1 MELEMMAASAR
12 RGMEG
17 MITTAVKTTAVK
29 AATMKATGM
38 KPAAAMKASAAM
50 EAAPA
55 TMETTTPA
63 TMETTTAAAMATTAA
78 ATSGRLRRV
87 TEHDSSEHESDG
99 CDREDRGE
107 RH

>member
-1 MELEMMAASAR
+1 
-12 RGMEG
+12 
-17 MITTAVKTTAVK
+17 
-29 AATMKATGM
+29 
-38 KPAAAMKASAAM
+38 MKASAAM

-55 TMETTTPA
+55 TMEAAPA